1 MTKLDTQ
8 QAVADAV
15 AAKAN
20 AVALT
25 GSGAAVWFGLTA
37 NEIAAFG
44 GLAVAVAGLLVN
56 VWFRWQ
62 SLQIERKKAGIA

>member
-20 AVALT
+20 VLTLT

-44 GLAVAVAGLLVN
+44 GLAVAVVGLLAN
-56 VWFRWQ
+56 IWFRWQ
-62 SLQIERKKAGIA
+62 SLQIERKKAGVE

>member
-1 MTKLDTQ
+1 MNKIDTQ

-15 AAKAN
+15 AAKAS
-20 AVALT
+20 AVTLT
-25 GSGAAVWFGLTA
+25 GGVSAVWFGMTA

-44 GLAVAVAGLLVN
+44 GLAVAVCGLLVN

-62 SLQIERKKAGIA
+62 SLKLERRKAGLE

>member
-1 MTKLDTQ
+1 MTKLDAQ
-8 QAVADAV
+8 QHVADAV
-15 AAKAN
+15 AAKAQ

-25 GSGAAVWFGLTA
+25 GSGTAVLFGLTA

-56 VWFRWQ
+56 IWFRWQ
-62 SLQIERKKAGIA
+62 SLQIERKKAGIE

>member
-20 AVALT
+20 VLTLT
-25 GSGAAVWFGLTA
+25 GSGVAVWFGLTA

-44 GLAVAVAGLLVN
+44 GLAVAVVGLLAN
-56 VWFRWQ
+56 IWFRWQ
-62 SLQIERKKAGIA
+62 SLQIERKKAGIE